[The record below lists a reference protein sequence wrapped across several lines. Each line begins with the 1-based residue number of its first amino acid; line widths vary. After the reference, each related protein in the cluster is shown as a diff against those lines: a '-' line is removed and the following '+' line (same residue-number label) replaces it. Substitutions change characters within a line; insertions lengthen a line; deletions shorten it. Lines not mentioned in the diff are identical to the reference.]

1 MISIIFLLNI
11 FKFRSIFFRDDKDI
25 INCVSSIYF
34 KKEVKMVEHDMG
46 DIIQHREKAKAQ
58 MDKTIESLQNQIAR
72 IRTGRANA
80 SMLDP
85 IRIDYYG
92 VLSPLSQVAAISC
105 PDAKSFLIAPWETS
119 ILKDIEVAINKSNMG
134 LTPINDGKVIRLKLP
149 EITEDRRKELT
160 KQVKKIIEDA
170 KISIRQ
176 SRKDTNE
183 YIKGLL
189 QAKSISEDES
199 KQEKDNTQEL
209 TDKYIKIIDDIAEKK
224 EAELTHID

>member
-1 MISIIFLLNI
+1 
-11 FKFRSIFFRDDKDI
+11 
-25 INCVSSIYF
+25 
-34 KKEVKMVEHDMG
+34 MVEHDMG

-85 IRIDYYG
+85 IRVDYYG

-105 PDAKSFLIAPWETS
+105 PDAKSFLIAPWEAS

-183 YIKGLL
+183 YIKSLL

-199 KQEKDNTQEL
+199 KQEKDKTQEL
-209 TDKYIKIIDDIAEKK
+209 TDKYIKIIDDLAEKK